1 MVRQPDY
8 QNPDVPKWAAVDAY
22 FSENLAP
29 EDEALRS
36 ALAANADAG
45 MPTHDVSAVQGKFL
59 AIIVSISQAKRV
71 LEIGTLGGYSTIWI
85 ARALPTNGV
94 ITTIE
99 VDPERAKVAAKNCEF
114 AGCGDKV
121 DIRTGPASDVLPQL
135 QGPYDLIFIDADKP
149 NNPNYLEWA
158 LKLARPG
165 TVIVGDNVVRGGA
178 VVDSDSQDGNVRGVR
193 TFIDMLSKSERLES
207 TAIQTVG
214 EKGWDGLTISI
225 VKS

>member
-1 MVRQPDY
+1 M
-8 QNPDVPKWAAVDAY
+8 
-22 FSENLAP
+22 AP

-59 AIIVSISQAKRV
+59 ALIVSLSQAKRV
-71 LEIGTLGGYSTIWI
+71 LEIGTLGGYSTIWM

-99 VDPERAKVAAKNCEF
+99 VDPERAKVAAKNCES

-121 DIRTGPASDVLPQL
+121 DIRTGAASDVLPQL

-178 VVDSDSQDGNVRGVR
+178 VVGSDSQDGNVRGVR
-193 TFIDMLSKSERLES
+193 AFIDMLSKNERLDS
-207 TAIQTVG
+207 TALQTVG